1 MVRVEGLE
9 DVDDLVYVLDR
20 VLEAVEPGRLLGRHV
35 RRAGGRLFV
44 DGYILELGGFDDF
57 VVLAAGKASYPMA
70 AKMLKLLEGRPGRGC
85 RSPLCGLLCLC

>member
-20 VLEAVEPGRLLGRHV
+20 VIEAVEPGRLLGRHV

-44 DGYILELGGFDDF
+44 DGGWTAL
-57 VVLAAGKASYPMA
+57 VVVRYVV
-70 AKMLKLLEGRPGRGC
+70 MLRNTVVWTVA
-85 RSPLCGLLCLC
+85 